1 MLLLPTIWM
10 NALIATSAMSSRMG
24 NVLVSLDRLVSSS
37 GGLHLDLSELA
48 TNGLGDVVL
57 TNETS
62 AFVMVVVVI

>member
-1 MLLLPTIWM
+1 MLLLLTIWV
-10 NALIATSAMSSRMG
+10 NALIATSAMSSRMV

-37 GGLHLDLSELA
+37 GGFHLDFSELA
-48 TNGLGDVVL
+48 TNGLSDVVL